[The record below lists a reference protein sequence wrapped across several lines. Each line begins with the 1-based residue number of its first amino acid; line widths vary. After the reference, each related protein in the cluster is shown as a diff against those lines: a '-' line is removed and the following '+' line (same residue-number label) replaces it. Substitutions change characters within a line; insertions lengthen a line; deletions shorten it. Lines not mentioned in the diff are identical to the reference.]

1 MQMQNERKK
10 LEELNLLDDFLFNAM
25 MTYPEMGEK
34 FTRKILKL
42 LFNKEFRNLKV
53 IAQKSYGGLN
63 TDLRGA
69 RLDVYV
75 ESDDSAEIDASEDVS
90 VYDLEPDKNDK
101 AKYIAAFPQ
110 RIRFY
115 HAIID
120 SRSLKSG
127 EDFGK
132 LKRVYVI
139 FICNYDPFGYDRV
152 KYTIRNMCV
161 EEPEMPYDDGAQ
173 TTVLYTKGTKG
184 DDISEELRQFLNY
197 MENTTQT
204 NAVND
209 TLKDIQKMVDIVKR
223 DGEVSLSYM
232 KGFERD
238 TIMYEKG
245 QEAERK
251 NTERERQRADSAEK
265 ARDEAKK
272 ERDEAENVRDQ
283 AEKARMIAEEEK
295 IEAQKK
301 TAEAL
306 KRVAELEKILQCK
319 TAEIK

>member
-1 MQMQNERKK
+1 MQNERKK

-75 ESDDSAEIDASEDVS
+75 ECDDSAEIDASEDAS
-90 VYDLEPDKNDK
+90 IYDLEPDKNDK

-139 FICNYDPFGYDRV
+139 FICNYDPFSYDRV

-173 TTVLYTKGTKG
+173 TTVLYTKGTKD

-251 NTERERQRADSAEK
+251 NTERERQRADFAEK
-265 ARDEAKK
+265 
-272 ERDEAENVRDQ
+272 
-283 AEKARMIAEEEK
+283 EK
-295 IEAQKK
+295 IKAPKE
-301 TAEAL
+301 TTEAL

-319 TAEIK
+319 TTEGK

>member
-1 MQMQNERKK
+1 MQNERKK

-25 MTYPEMGEK
+25 MTYPEIGEK

-42 LFNKEFRNLKV
+42 LFNRDFRNLKV
-53 IAQKSYGGLN
+53 IAQKSYRGLN

-75 ESDDSAEIDASEDVS
+75 ECDDSAEIDASEDAS
-90 VYDLEPDKNDK
+90 IYDLEPDKNDK

-139 FICNYDPFGYDRV
+139 FICNYDPFSYDRV

-173 TTVLYTKGTKG
+173 TTVLYTKGTKD

-251 NTERERQRADSAEK
+251 NIERERQRADSAEK

-272 ERDEAENVRDQ
+272 EREEAENVRDS

-295 IEAQKK
+295 IKAQKE

>member
-1 MQMQNERKK
+1 MQNERKK

-25 MTYPEMGEK
+25 MTYPEMGER

-75 ESDDSAEIDASEDVS
+75 ESEDSAEIDASEDVS
-90 VYDLEPDKNDK
+90 IYDLEPDKNDK

-139 FICNYDPFGYDRV
+139 FICNYDPFSYDRV

-173 TTVLYTKGTKG
+173 TTVLYTKGTKD
-184 DDISEELRQFLNY
+184 DDIFEELRQFLNY

-272 ERDEAENVRDQ
+272 EREEAENVRDS

-295 IEAQKK
+295 IKAQKE

>member
-1 MQMQNERKK
+1 MQNERKK

-53 IAQKSYGGLN
+53 IAQKSYEGLN

-75 ESDDSAEIDASEDVS
+75 ESDDSAEIDASEDAS
-90 VYDLEPDKNDK
+90 IYDLEPDKNDK

-139 FICNYDPFGYDRV
+139 FICNYDPFDYDRV

-251 NTERERQRADSAEK
+251 NTERERQRADFAEK

-272 ERDEAENVRDQ
+272 ERDEAENVRDE

>member
-1 MQMQNERKK
+1 MQNERKK

-42 LFNKEFRNLKV
+42 LFNKDFRNLKV

-90 VYDLEPDKNDK
+90 IYDLEPDKNDR

-272 ERDEAENVRDQ
+272 ERDEAENVRDE

>member
-1 MQMQNERKK
+1 MQNERKK

-42 LFNKEFRNLKV
+42 LFNREFRNLKV

-139 FICNYDPFGYDRV
+139 FICNYDPFGCDRV

-173 TTVLYTKGTKG
+173 TTVLYTKGTKD

-209 TLKDIQKMVDIVKR
+209 TLKAIQKMVDIVKR

-245 QEAERK
+245 QEAERQ

-272 ERDEAENVRDQ
+272 ERDEAENVRDS

-295 IEAQKK
+295 IKAQKE

-319 TAEIK
+319 TAEEINS

>member
-1 MQMQNERKK
+1 MQNERKK

-25 MTYPEMGEK
+25 MTYPEMGEE

-53 IAQKSYGGLN
+53 IAQKSYGELN

-75 ESDDSAEIDASEDVS
+75 ESDDSAEIDAAEDTS
-90 VYDLEPDKNDK
+90 IYDLEPDKNDK
-101 AKYIAAFPQ
+101 AKYVAAFPQ

-139 FICNYDPFGYDRV
+139 FICNYDLFGYDRV

-173 TTVLYTKGTKG
+173 TTILYTKGTK
-184 DDISEELRQFLNY
+184 DDNIFEELRQFLNY

-245 QEAERK
+245 QEAERQ
-251 NTERERQRADSAEK
+251 NTEKERQRANSAEK
-265 ARDEAKK
+265 ARDEA
-272 ERDEAENVRDQ
+272 EN
-283 AEKARMIAEEEK
+283 ARIIAEEEK
-295 IEAQKK
+295 VKAQKEA
-301 TAEAL
+301 AEAL
-306 KRVAELEKILQCK
+306 KRVEELEKELERTK
-319 TAEIK
+319 

>member
-1 MQMQNERKK
+1 MQNERKK

-75 ESDDSAEIDASEDVS
+75 ESDDSAEIDASEDAS
-90 VYDLEPDKNDK
+90 IYDLEPDKNDK

-139 FICNYDPFGYDRV
+139 FICNYDPFGCDRV

-173 TTVLYTKGTKG
+173 TTVLYTKGTKD

-209 TLKDIQKMVDIVKR
+209 TLKAIQKMVDIVKR

-265 ARDEAKK
+265 
-272 ERDEAENVRDQ
+272 
-283 AEKARMIAEEEK
+283 EK
-295 IEAQKK
+295 IKAQKE

-319 TAEIK
+319 TTEGK

>member
-1 MQMQNERKK
+1 MQNERKK

>member
-1 MQMQNERKK
+1 
-10 LEELNLLDDFLFNAM
+10 M
-25 MTYPEMGEK
+25 MTYPEMGER

-42 LFNKEFRNLKV
+42 LFNRDFRNLKV
-53 IAQKSYGGLN
+53 IAQKSYRGLN

-75 ESDDSAEIDASEDVS
+75 ECDDSAEIDASEDAS
-90 VYDLEPDKNDK
+90 IYDLEPDKNDK

-139 FICNYDPFGYDRV
+139 FICNYDPFSYDRV

-173 TTVLYTKGTKG
+173 TTVLYTKGTKD

-272 ERDEAENVRDQ
+272 EREEAENVRDS

-295 IEAQKK
+295 IKAQKE

>member
-1 MQMQNERKK
+1 MQNERKK

-25 MTYPEMGEK
+25 MTYPEMGEE

-75 ESDDSAEIDASEDVS
+75 ESDDSAEIDAAEDTS
-90 VYDLEPDKNDK
+90 IYDLEPDKNDK
-101 AKYIAAFPQ
+101 AKYVAAFPQ

-173 TTVLYTKGTKG
+173 TTILYTKGTK
-184 DDISEELRQFLNY
+184 DDNISEELRQFLNY

-238 TIMYEKG
+238 TMMYEKG
-245 QEAERK
+245 QEAERQ

-265 ARDEAKK
+265 ARDEA
-272 ERDEAENVRDQ
+272 EN
-283 AEKARMIAEEEK
+283 ARISAEEEK
-295 IEAQKK
+295 VKAQKEA
-301 TAEAL
+301 AEAL
-306 KRVAELEKILQCK
+306 KRVEELEKELERTK
-319 TAEIK
+319 

>member
-34 FTRKILKL
+34 FIRKILKL

-63 TDLRGA
+63 TDLREA

-75 ESDDSAEIDASEDVS
+75 ESDDSAEIDAEEDTS
-90 VYDLEPDKNDK
+90 IYDLESDKNDK
-101 AKYIAAFPQ
+101 AKYVAAFPQ

-173 TTVLYTKGTKG
+173 TTILYTKGTK
-184 DDISEELRQFLNY
+184 DDNISEELRQFLNY

-238 TIMYEKG
+238 TMMYEKG
-245 QEAERK
+245 QEAERQ

-265 ARDEAKK
+265 ARDEA
-272 ERDEAENVRDQ
+272 EN
-283 AEKARMIAEEEK
+283 ARIIAEEEK
-295 IEAQKK
+295 VKAQKAA
-301 TAEAL
+301 AEAL
-306 KRVAELEKILQCK
+306 KRVEELEKELERTK
-319 TAEIK
+319 

>member
-1 MQMQNERKK
+1 MQNERKK

-25 MTYPEMGEK
+25 MTYPEMGEE

-69 RLDVYV
+69 RSDVYV
-75 ESDDSAEIDASEDVS
+75 ESVDSAEIDAAEDMS
-90 VYDLEPDKNDK
+90 IYDLEPDKNDK
-101 AKYIAAFPQ
+101 AKYVAAFPQ

-173 TTVLYTKGTKG
+173 TTILYTKGTK
-184 DDISEELRQFLNY
+184 DDNISEELRQFLNY

-238 TIMYEKG
+238 TMMYEKG
-245 QEAERK
+245 QEAERQ

-265 ARDEAKK
+265 ARDEA
-272 ERDEAENVRDQ
+272 EN
-283 AEKARMIAEEEK
+283 ARIIAEEEK
-295 IEAQKK
+295 VKAQKEA
-301 TAEAL
+301 AEAL
-306 KRVAELEKILQCK
+306 KRIEELEKELK
-319 TAEIK
+319 RTK

>member
-1 MQMQNERKK
+1 MQNERKK

-42 LFNKEFRNLKV
+42 LFNREFRNLKV

-75 ESDDSAEIDASEDVS
+75 ESDDSAEIDVSEDAS
-90 VYDLEPDKNDK
+90 IYDLEPDKNDR
-101 AKYIAAFPQ
+101 AKYVAAFPQ

-184 DDISEELRQFLNY
+184 DGISEELRQFLNY

-238 TIMYEKG
+238 AIM
-245 QEAERK
+245 
-251 NTERERQRADSAEK
+251 
-265 ARDEAKK
+265 
-272 ERDEAENVRDQ
+272 
-283 AEKARMIAEEEK
+283 
-295 IEAQKK
+295 
-301 TAEAL
+301 
-306 KRVAELEKILQCK
+306 
-319 TAEIK
+319 

>member
-1 MQMQNERKK
+1 MQNERKK

-25 MTYPEMGEK
+25 MTYPEMGEE

-53 IAQKSYGGLN
+53 IAQISYVGLN

-75 ESDDSAEIDASEDVS
+75 ESDDSAEIDAAEDMS
-90 VYDLEPDKNDK
+90 IYDLEPDKNDK
-101 AKYIAAFPQ
+101 AKYVAAFPQ

-173 TTVLYTKGTKG
+173 TTILYTKGTK
-184 DDISEELRQFLNY
+184 DDNISEELRQFLNY

-238 TIMYEKG
+238 TMMYEKG
-245 QEAERK
+245 QEAERQ

-265 ARDEAKK
+265 ARDEA
-272 ERDEAENVRDQ
+272 EN
-283 AEKARMIAEEEK
+283 ARIIAEEEK
-295 IEAQKK
+295 VKAQKEA
-301 TAEAL
+301 AEAL
-306 KRVAELEKILQCK
+306 KRIEELEKELK
-319 TAEIK
+319 RTK

>member
-1 MQMQNERKK
+1 MQNERKK

-75 ESDDSAEIDASEDVS
+75 ESDDSAEIDASEDAS
-90 VYDLEPDKNDK
+90 IYDLEPDKNDK
-101 AKYIAAFPQ
+101 AKYIAAFLQ

-223 DGEVSLSYM
+223 DGEVLLSYM

-272 ERDEAENVRDQ
+272 ERDEAENVRDE

-319 TAEIK
+319 TAEVK

>member
-1 MQMQNERKK
+1 MQNERKK

-25 MTYPEMGEK
+25 MTYPEMGEE

-75 ESDDSAEIDASEDVS
+75 ESDDSAEIDAAEDMS
-90 VYDLEPDKNDK
+90 IYDLEPDKNDK
-101 AKYIAAFPQ
+101 AKYVAAFPQ

-173 TTVLYTKGTKG
+173 TTILYTKGTK
-184 DDISEELRQFLNY
+184 DDNISEELRQFLNY

-204 NAVND
+204 NAIND

-238 TIMYEKG
+238 TMMYEKG
-245 QEAERK
+245 QEAERQ

-265 ARDEAKK
+265 ARDEA
-272 ERDEAENVRDQ
+272 EN
-283 AEKARMIAEEEK
+283 ARIIAEEEK
-295 IEAQKK
+295 VKAQKEA
-301 TAEAL
+301 AEAL
-306 KRVAELEKILQCK
+306 KRIEELEKELK
-319 TAEIK
+319 RTK

>member
-1 MQMQNERKK
+1 MQNERKK

-25 MTYPEMGEK
+25 MTYPEMGER

-42 LFNKEFRNLKV
+42 LFNREFRNLKV
-53 IAQKSYGGLN
+53 IVQKSYGGLN

-75 ESDDSAEIDASEDVS
+75 ESDDSAEIDASEDAS
-90 VYDLEPDKNDK
+90 IYDLEPDKNDK
-101 AKYIAAFPQ
+101 AKYIAAFLQ

-272 ERDEAENVRDQ
+272 ERDEAENVRDE

-319 TAEIK
+319 TAEVK

>member
-1 MQMQNERKK
+1 
-10 LEELNLLDDFLFNAM
+10 M
-25 MTYPEMGEK
+25 MTYPEIGEK

-42 LFNKEFRNLKV
+42 LFNRDFRNLKV
-53 IAQKSYGGLN
+53 IAQKSYRGLN

-75 ESDDSAEIDASEDVS
+75 ECDDSAEIDASEDAS
-90 VYDLEPDKNDK
+90 IYDLEPDKNDK

-173 TTVLYTKGTKG
+173 TTVLYTKGTKD

-223 DGEVSLSYM
+223 DGEVLLSYM

-272 ERDEAENVRDQ
+272 ERDEAENVRDE

>member
-1 MQMQNERKK
+1 
-10 LEELNLLDDFLFNAM
+10 M
-25 MTYPEMGEK
+25 MTYPEIGEK

-42 LFNKEFRNLKV
+42 LFNRDFRNLKV
-53 IAQKSYGGLN
+53 IAQKSYRGLN

-75 ESDDSAEIDASEDVS
+75 ECDDSAEIDASEDAS
-90 VYDLEPDKNDK
+90 IYDLEPDKNDK

-139 FICNYDPFGYDRV
+139 FICNYDPFSYDRV

-173 TTVLYTKGTKG
+173 TTVLYTKGTKD

-272 ERDEAENVRDQ
+272 EREEAENVRDS

-295 IEAQKK
+295 IKAQKE

>member
-1 MQMQNERKK
+1 MQNERKK

-25 MTYPEMGEK
+25 MTYPEMGER

-90 VYDLEPDKNDK
+90 IYDLEPDKNDK

-139 FICNYDPFGYDRV
+139 FICNYDPFSYDRV

-173 TTVLYTKGTKG
+173 TTVLYTKGTKD
-184 DDISEELRQFLNY
+184 DDIFEELRQFLNY

-245 QEAERK
+245 QAAERK

-265 ARDEAKK
+265 AR
-272 ERDEAENVRDQ
+272 
-283 AEKARMIAEEEK
+283 MIAEEEK
-295 IEAQKK
+295 IKAQKE

-306 KRVAELEKILQCK
+306 RRVTELEALLQCK
-319 TAEIK
+319 PTETK

>member
-1 MQMQNERKK
+1 MQNERKK

-42 LFNKEFRNLKV
+42 LFNREFRNLKV

-139 FICNYDPFGYDRV
+139 FICNYNPFGCDRV

-173 TTVLYTKGTKG
+173 TTVLYTKGTKD

-209 TLKDIQKMVDIVKR
+209 TLKAIQKMVDIVKR

-245 QEAERK
+245 QEAERQ

-272 ERDEAENVRDQ
+272 ERDEAENVRDS

-295 IEAQKK
+295 IKAQKE

>member
-1 MQMQNERKK
+1 MQNERKK

-42 LFNKEFRNLKV
+42 LFNREFRNLKV

-101 AKYIAAFPQ
+101 AKYIAAFSQ

-139 FICNYDPFGYDRV
+139 FICNYDPFGCDRV

-173 TTVLYTKGTKG
+173 TTVLYTKGTKD

-209 TLKDIQKMVDIVKR
+209 TLKAIQKMVDIVKR

-245 QEAERK
+245 QEAERQ

-272 ERDEAENVRDQ
+272 ERDEAENVRDS

-295 IEAQKK
+295 IKAQKE

>member
-1 MQMQNERKK
+1 MQNERKK

-90 VYDLEPDKNDK
+90 IYDLEPDKNDK

-173 TTVLYTKGTKG
+173 TTVLYTKGTKD

-223 DGEVSLSYM
+223 DGEVLLSYM

-272 ERDEAENVRDQ
+272 ERDEAENVRDE

>member
-1 MQMQNERKK
+1 MQNERKK

-25 MTYPEMGEK
+25 MTYPEMGEE

-75 ESDDSAEIDASEDVS
+75 ESDDSAEIDAAEDMS
-90 VYDLEPDKNDK
+90 IYDLEPDKNDK
-101 AKYIAAFPQ
+101 AKYVAAFPQ

-173 TTVLYTKGTKG
+173 TTILYTKGTK
-184 DDISEELRQFLNY
+184 DDNISEELRQFLNY

-238 TIMYEKG
+238 TMMYEKG
-245 QEAERK
+245 QEAERQ

-265 ARDEAKK
+265 ARDEA
-272 ERDEAENVRDQ
+272 EN
-283 AEKARMIAEEEK
+283 ARIIAEEEK
-295 IEAQKK
+295 VKAQKEA
-301 TAEAL
+301 AEAL
-306 KRVAELEKILQCK
+306 KRIEDLEKELK
-319 TAEIK
+319 RTK

>member
-1 MQMQNERKK
+1 MQNERKK

-53 IAQKSYGGLN
+53 IAQKSYEGLN

-139 FICNYDPFGYDRV
+139 FICNYDPFGYGRV

-272 ERDEAENVRDQ
+272 ERDEAENVRDE

>member
-1 MQMQNERKK
+1 MQNERKK

-25 MTYPEMGEK
+25 MTYPEMGEE

-75 ESDDSAEIDASEDVS
+75 ESDDSAEIDAAEDMS
-90 VYDLEPDKNDK
+90 IYDLEPDKNDK
-101 AKYIAAFPQ
+101 AKYVAAFPQ

-173 TTVLYTKGTKG
+173 TTILYTKGTK
-184 DDISEELRQFLNY
+184 DDNISEELRQFLNY

-223 DGEVSLSYM
+223 DREVSLSYM

-238 TIMYEKG
+238 TMMYEKG
-245 QEAERK
+245 QEAERQ

-265 ARDEAKK
+265 ARDEA
-272 ERDEAENVRDQ
+272 EN
-283 AEKARMIAEEEK
+283 ARIIAEEEK
-295 IEAQKK
+295 VKAQKEA
-301 TAEAL
+301 AEAL
-306 KRVAELEKILQCK
+306 KRIEELEKELK
-319 TAEIK
+319 RTK

>member
-1 MQMQNERKK
+1 MQNERKK

-42 LFNKEFRNLKV
+42 LFNREFRNLKV

-75 ESDDSAEIDASEDVS
+75 ESDDSAEIDASEDAS
-90 VYDLEPDKNDK
+90 IYDLEPDKNDK

-120 SRSLKSG
+120 SRRLKSG

-139 FICNYDPFGYDRV
+139 FICNYDPFDYDRV

-251 NTERERQRADSAEK
+251 NTERERQRADFAEK
-265 ARDEAKK
+265 
-272 ERDEAENVRDQ
+272 
-283 AEKARMIAEEEK
+283 EK
-295 IEAQKK
+295 IKAPKE
-301 TAEAL
+301 TTEAL

-319 TAEIK
+319 TAEVK

>member
-1 MQMQNERKK
+1 
-10 LEELNLLDDFLFNAM
+10 M
-25 MTYPEMGEK
+25 MTYPEIGEK

-42 LFNKEFRNLKV
+42 LFNRDFRNLKV
-53 IAQKSYGGLN
+53 IAQKSYRGLN

-75 ESDDSAEIDASEDVS
+75 ECDDSAEIDASEDAS
-90 VYDLEPDKNDK
+90 IYDLEPDKNDK

-139 FICNYDPFGYDRV
+139 FICNYDPFSYDRV

-173 TTVLYTKGTKG
+173 TTVLYTKGTKD

-265 ARDEAKK
+265 AKDEAKK
-272 ERDEAENVRDQ
+272 EREEAENVRDS

-295 IEAQKK
+295 IKAQKE

>member
-1 MQMQNERKK
+1 MQNERKK

-90 VYDLEPDKNDK
+90 IYDLEPDKNDK

-223 DGEVSLSYM
+223 DGEVLLSYM

-272 ERDEAENVRDQ
+272 ERDEAENVRDE

-306 KRVAELEKILQCK
+306 KRVAELKKILQCK

>member
-1 MQMQNERKK
+1 MQNERKK

-25 MTYPEMGEK
+25 MTYPEMGEE

-75 ESDDSAEIDASEDVS
+75 ESDDSAEIDAAEDMS
-90 VYDLEPDKNDK
+90 IYDLEPDKNDK
-101 AKYIAAFPQ
+101 AKYVAAFPQ

-173 TTVLYTKGTKG
+173 TTILYTKGTK
-184 DDISEELRQFLNY
+184 DDNISEELRQFLNY

-232 KGFERD
+232 KGIERD
-238 TIMYEKG
+238 TMMYENG
-245 QEAERK
+245 QEAERQ

-265 ARDEAKK
+265 ARDEA
-272 ERDEAENVRDQ
+272 EN
-283 AEKARMIAEEEK
+283 ARIIAEEEK
-295 IEAQKK
+295 VKAQKEA
-301 TAEAL
+301 AEAL
-306 KRVAELEKILQCK
+306 KRIEELEKELK
-319 TAEIK
+319 RTK

>member
-1 MQMQNERKK
+1 MQNERKK

-25 MTYPEMGEK
+25 MTYPEMGEE

-75 ESDDSAEIDASEDVS
+75 ESDDSAEIDAAEDTS
-90 VYDLEPDKNDK
+90 IYDLEPDKNDK
-101 AKYIAAFPQ
+101 AKYVAAFPQ

-223 DGEVSLSYM
+223 DG
-232 KGFERD
+232 
-238 TIMYEKG
+238 
-245 QEAERK
+245 
-251 NTERERQRADSAEK
+251 
-265 ARDEAKK
+265 
-272 ERDEAENVRDQ
+272 
-283 AEKARMIAEEEK
+283 
-295 IEAQKK
+295 
-301 TAEAL
+301 
-306 KRVAELEKILQCK
+306 
-319 TAEIK
+319 

>member
-1 MQMQNERKK
+1 MQNERKK

-42 LFNKEFRNLKV
+42 LFNEEFRYLKV

-90 VYDLEPDKNDK
+90 IYDLEPDKNDK

-272 ERDEAENVRDQ
+272 ERDEAENVRDE